1 MLADHN
7 LPRPD
12 VSDLLARMSRRRRAR
27 RRALYASTLP
37 VVAVICAATLTGGAG
52 GASSLKVSDNPSPT
66 PTESTQQPIQDS
78 PSPGPASAS
87 PSADATNAPSE
98 ATPSASSD
106 PGNGPDTSPDPSPR
120 EQVPDEPVRY
130 TFEPQAK
137 DSATCGQYFAE
148 NTGPIQWCG
157 VYPGAT
163 TFTAGTAAEL
173 PIEMCRGKL
182 AQTVDAHPSPDGEW
196 LNASVSQLDSNGNPV
211 SGGPAWSWARPAPPA
226 SSITFT
232 GGDCAR
238 WTISWAAVDDYAQPL
253 APGEY
258 RLYVQFL
265 TEDPTKP
272 RDVLF
277 LPVDITVT
285 S

>member
-1 MLADHN
+1 MPAN
-7 LPRPD
+7 RSLPGPD
-12 VSDLLARMSRRRRAR
+12 FADLLARMDHRRGR
-27 RRALYASTLP
+27 RRALFASAIP
-37 VVAVICAATLTGGAG
+37 VVAGAVVIALMGTAASGGP
-52 GASSLKVSDNPSPT
+52 SRLKVAREPSASPTASATPGQQQPNPSPT
-66 PTESTQQPIQDS
+66 DTNSRPDAPSSPSNPTDS
-78 PSPGPASAS
+78 PTAIASNPADVPPPA
-87 PSADATNAPSE
+87 
-98 ATPSASSD
+98 
-106 PGNGPDTSPDPSPR
+106 R

-130 TFEPQAK
+130 TFEPQANN
-137 DSATCGQYFAE
+137 SATCGKYFAE

-157 VYPGAT
+157 AYPGAT
-163 TFTAGTAAEL
+163 TFTAGVAAEL

-182 AQTVDAHPSPDGEW
+182 AQTVDAHPSRDGEW
-196 LNASVSQLDSNGNPV
+196 LNASVTRLDSNGNPV

-226 SSITFT
+226 NSITFA

-238 WTISWAAVDDYAQPL
+238 WTISWAAVDDYGQPL
-253 APGEY
+253 TPGQY